1 MTPRFM
7 RSFVPPNMT
16 SSSLSELKEKLT
28 EEQVGAATL
37 ALLTYGGSGELALLG
52 CCLYGL
58 RWLG

>member
-1 MTPRFM
+1 M
-7 RSFVPPNMT
+7 RSFVPPNMA